1 MTSSHKVLGFLL
13 VAILGA
19 YGCARGPA
27 GASTTQPTAADTKAQ
42 RLEEDFKAATAARDS
57 FRQRLLAAEEKQTQL
72 QRQLELAA
80 ATTTQERQE
89 KEKVKGDLR
98 ARTAERDLLQLQYE
112 GFRKNIRD
120 LLGQAESALTPRPS
134 PGTLVGVQVPAAPAP
149 RIQN

>member
-1 MTSSHKVLGFLL
+1 MTRSHKVLGFFF

-27 GASTTQPTAADTKAQ
+27 GASTSQSTSAEAKAQ

-72 QRQLELAA
+72 QRQLELAT
-80 ATTTQERQE
+80 ATTNQERQE
-89 KEKVKGDLR
+89 KERMKGDLR
-98 ARTAERDLLQLQYE
+98 VRTAERDLVQLQYE

-120 LLGQAESALTPRPS
+120 MLAQADSALSPRPS
-134 PGTLVGVQVPAAPAP
+134 AGTLVGVQVPPAPAP
-149 RIQN
+149 RVQN